1 MGVAVTLAIVL
12 VVLVVLVL
20 LYKRRHQASKLSTN
34 VLAVETVE
42 MQNQSPAEPSQDNQ
56 VCSFLRNIE
65 LDGPQIQ
72 FRNIT
77 HLNRLDLVAQLVEH

>member
-20 LYKRRHQASKLSTN
+20 VYKRRRQASKLSTN

-42 MQNQSPAEPSQDNQ
+42 MRNQSLAEPSQDNQ
-56 VCSFLRNIE
+56 VCS
-65 LDGPQIQ
+65 
-72 FRNIT
+72 
-77 HLNRLDLVAQLVEH
+77 